1 LPALLRVLSA
11 AVEEGRVPGVVAAVS
26 TKDRMLFGAA
36 FGLASTVPSQP
47 MQLTSVFRIASM
59 TKLVTSV
66 AVMMLVEEGRAD
78 LGLPLS
84 AYVKGFRQ
92 PEVLVDFDAAMT
104 TWSTRPASREA
115 TLRELLSHTGGYGYW
130 FLHEPLRLASGS
142 DPDLVH
148 PPFLIA
154 DPGQRFA
161 YSTSADVIGLLVGA
175 VSGLPLDQF
184 FRERIFD
191 PLGMPDTGFRRPAD
205 RSRLTHVHRRSGNGF
220 RPLPLETVDHPVRG
234 GGGLYSTA
242 GDYSRL
248 LRCLLRG
255 GELDGVRILAPD
267 SVAEISRNQIGDNEA
282 LMQRTAMADRSN
294 DFIFMDGSQKFGFG
308 VMVETQSRPG
318 MRAKCSWSWAGVMNT
333 YFWVDPGRDLAAVL
347 LLQLAPFA
355 NRASVELLRQFEAA
369 VYLEYAHGG

>member
-1 LPALLRVLSA
+1 M
-11 AVEEGRVPGVVAAVS
+11 PGVVAAVS
-26 TKDRMLFGAA
+26 TKDRVLYEAA
-36 FGLASTVPSQP
+36 FGLASTLPTQP
-47 MQLTSVFRIASM
+47 MQLNCVFRIASM

-78 LGLPLS
+78 LELPLS

-92 PEVLVDFDAAMT
+92 PEVLVEFDAATT
-104 TWSTRPASREA
+104 TWSTRPATREA
-115 TLRELLSHTGGYGYW
+115 SLRELLSHTGGYGYW

-154 DPGQRFA
+154 DPGQQFA
-161 YSTSADVIGLLVGA
+161 YSTSTDVIGLLVA
-175 VSGLPLDQF
+175 ALSGRTLDQF
-184 FRERIFD
+184 FKERIFD
-191 PLGMPDTGFRRPAD
+191 SLGMPDTGYRRPAD
-205 RSRLTHVHRRSGNGF
+205 RSRLTHIHRRSGNGF
-220 RPLPLETVDHPVRG
+220 RSLPLETEDHPVRA

-255 GELDGVRILAPD
+255 GELDGVRILAPG
-267 SVAEISRNQIGDNEA
+267 SVAEISRNQIGDHKA

-308 VMVETQSRPG
+308 VMIETQRRAG
-318 MRAKCSWSWAGVMNT
+318 MRAVGSWSWAGITNT
-333 YFWVDPGRDLAAVL
+333 FFWVDPERGLASVL

-355 NRASVELLRQFEAA
+355 NSASVELLQQFEAA
-369 VYLEYAHGG
+369 VYSECARE